1 MFAQIQSSM
10 FRKPSVDEVAKI
22 KLELR
27 RQRRRFR
34 KTIIGNA
41 AAKNPVEHDGEEQQR
56 GG

>member
-1 MFAQIQSSM
+1 MKLLA
-10 FRKPSVDEVAKI
+10 DEVAKI

-27 RQRRRFR
+27 RRGDASERRLSV
-34 KTIIGNA
+34 NA